1 MPDDKDKR
9 TPEQKKLDA
18 TVANIQDMTD
28 ALRDLEEV
36 SRYVALRLQ
45 LLADPYFLVRPTPIR
60 WFSYN

>member
-1 MPDDKDKR
+1 MPDDKDNR

-18 TVANIQDMTD
+18 TVANMQGMTD

-36 SRYVALRLQ
+36 SRYVALRFR

-60 WFSYN
+60 